1 MLNER
6 ISNLVN
12 EVDELSISSSKKE
25 VVEVQLENIR
35 QELQREILLSTKDIE
50 IRVNSIEKE
59 VDDWAKDEK

>member
-1 MLNER
+1 MNER

>member
-1 MLNER
+1 LNER

-50 IRVNSIEKE
+50 IRVNSIKKE